1 MCAGLAAAT
10 GLYSIC
16 GLNSTL
22 IAAGVPVSASRE
34 NATDDEARATVDP
47 GTHAAENERIQRA
60 LFEADQTA
68 KPAVQRVAGWPLKK
82 KPAPPTSTK
91 PSLSRLRRS
100 NQARDPF
107 AEADKEEQ
115 AEILAG
121 TRSDAAA
128 LAPDSGFTKSTSNR
142 RRLLEFQ
149 GEKSL
154 ANDSDKA
161 DVAGKVSVTDAAV
174 EKSKPAARALSTVV
188 KPSIDKPASEAE
200 MRSLFEEEPVAR
212 ESATR
217 STARTATQA
226 PVTAKENIQQV
237 SEADSTLNSTAVPA
251 SQDTPIPSE
260 ALKYRAQKA
269 QQRGQ
274 IEMARQLEVAA
285 DKDESTATLPVPA
298 PIEPG
303 EPRPAQ
309 AQVEPDSDPFAEP
322 PAAAPLPA
330 PLPEMDTDL
339 PAKARVDVA
348 PVESDAKAI
357 SRRAKPSRPEPAMIP
372 QSEEGAAS
380 EPDDAGEPVIRSANQ
395 ATLPP
400 VQVLANRGIELP
412 APEGWSAAVKL
423 NARRAARL
431 AALTGRQPDGT
442 VWPQIKPSKS
452 STVRQPHNHSTDS
465 SAYQGQTQSYRTSAV
480 QQPVALDQ
488 IEDDGTVRVLN
499 AEASDLGELRD
510 AYHQEESEAV
520 IQEPA
525 KIPDTAA
532 EPVVIAAYAAHGYSV
547 WWLRLITAVSVLLGL
562 YGMWCCRIRATDSE

>member
-16 GLNSTL
+16 GLNSKL
-22 IAAGVPVSASRE
+22 IAAGVPASESRE
-34 NATDDEARATVDP
+34 NVGDDEARATVDP
-47 GTHAAENERIQRA
+47 EADAAENERIQRA

-68 KPAVQRVAGWPLKK
+68 KLAVQRVAGWPLKK

-149 GEKSL
+149 GGNAASNSSGE
-154 ANDSDKA
+154 A
-161 DVAGKVSVTDAAV
+161 DVAGKVSVTEAAV
-174 EKSKPAARALSTVV
+174 EKSKPAATALSTVV

-217 STARTATQA
+217 STARTGTQA